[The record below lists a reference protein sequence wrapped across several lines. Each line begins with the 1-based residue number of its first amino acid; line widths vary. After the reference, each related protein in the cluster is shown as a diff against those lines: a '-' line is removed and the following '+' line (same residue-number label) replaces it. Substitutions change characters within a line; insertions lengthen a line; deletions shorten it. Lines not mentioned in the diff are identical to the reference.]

1 VEGRRR
7 RGGWGGGG
15 GVAVLR
21 LRRYASWEAG
31 LELEERSRIG
41 EAGEARSVGRFLRG
55 RVAGEAMQLCGGFA
69 RDDWVAG
76 ASPNA
81 GTMRCWLALHGIT
94 SHRLIETPG
103 WDHEKDE
110 LPENV
115 VLALLL
121 PVVFMQIEN

>member
-1 VEGRRR
+1 
-7 RGGWGGGG
+7 
-15 GVAVLR
+15 
-21 LRRYASWEAG
+21 
-31 LELEERSRIG
+31 
-41 EAGEARSVGRFLRG
+41 
-55 RVAGEAMQLCGGFA
+55 
-69 RDDWVAG
+69 
-76 ASPNA
+76 
-81 GTMRCWLALHGIT
+81 MRCWLALHGIT